1 MENLSLGSNFIGVCF
16 LLFMTSGIFLILV
29 TYELAEDISRITK
42 NMLIIMVVVLF
53 SFVSY
58 SNIKIN
64 KLANKDKI
72 LKLANREEVLKE
84 VKYISKNEAL
94 EGEKYTK
101 TNAKIIIENDTNID
115 NEYIA
120 KVEAYSLNKIYK
132 INDNLCFLDKLSF
145 KFLNM
150 FIDLNEF
157 EHIETINNYA
167 FKILVSNN

>member
-115 NEYIA
+115 NEDIA

>member
-1 MENLSLGSNFIGVCF
+1 MENLSFGSNFIGILF
-16 LLFMTSGIFLILV
+16 LLFITSAIFLILV
-29 TYELAEDISRITK
+29 TYEIAESINRTTK
-42 NMLIIMVVVLF
+42 NILIVMVIVLF
-53 SFVSY
+53 GFVSY

-64 KLANKDKI
+64 KLAHKDEI
-72 LKLANREEVLKE
+72 FKLANREEVLTE
-84 VKYISKNEAL
+84 VKYIPKNEAL

-101 TNAKIIIENDTNID
+101 TNAKIIIENDTNIND
-115 NEYIA
+115 EDIA
-120 KVEAYSLNKIYK
+120 KIEAYSLNKIYK